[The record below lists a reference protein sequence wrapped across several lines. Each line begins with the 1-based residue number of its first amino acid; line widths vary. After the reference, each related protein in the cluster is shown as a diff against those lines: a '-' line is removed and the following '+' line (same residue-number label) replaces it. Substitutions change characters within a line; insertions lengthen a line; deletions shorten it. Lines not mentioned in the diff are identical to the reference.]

1 MEGLGI
7 SWQGLLAQLIN
18 FALLLVLL
26 YFIAYK
32 PIRRMLDERS
42 EKIRVGLEQAEQM
55 KEMMA
60 KTEGQV
66 KEHLEVARGER
77 QNILAQAE
85 QVGQQLKEEAREQAK
100 HDAESIVAK
109 ARVEIQREQDEAIG
123 ELKRQFVDLAIL
135 AAEKV
140 ISETLDKKKHRKLID
155 EVLEQASEGKAE

>member
-1 MEGLGI
+1 MGLGI

-18 FALLLVLL
+18 FALLLILL

-42 EKIRVGLEQAEQM
+42 ERVRMSMEQAEQM

-60 KTEGQV
+60 KTEEQV

-100 HDAESIVAK
+100 QDAESIVAR

-123 ELKRQFVDLAIL
+123 ELKRQFADLAIL

-155 EVLEQASEGKAE
+155 EVLEQASEEKAK

>member
-1 MEGLGI
+1 MGLGI

-18 FALLLVLL
+18 FALLLILL

-42 EKIRVGLEQAEQM
+42 EKVRVGMEQAEQM

-60 KTEGQV
+60 KTEEQV
-66 KEHLEVARGER
+66 KEHLEAARGER

-85 QVGQQLKEEAREQAK
+85 QVGEQFKEEAREQAK
-100 HDAESIVAK
+100 QDAESIVAR

-123 ELKRQFVDLAIL
+123 ELKRQFADLAIL

-155 EVLEQASEGKAE
+155 EVLEQASEEKAK

>member
-1 MEGLGI
+1 MGLGI
-7 SWQGLLAQLIN
+7 SWQGLVAQLVN
-18 FALLLVLL
+18 FGILLVLL

-42 EKIRVGLEQAEQM
+42 AKVKASMEQADQM

-66 KEHLEVARGER
+66 KEELGAARAER

-85 QVGQQLKEEAREQAK
+85 QVGQQVKEEAREQAK
-100 HDAESIVAK
+100 QDAEVMVAK
-109 ARVEIQREQDEAIG
+109 ARSEIERERDEAIA
-123 ELKRQFVDLAIL
+123 ELKREFADLAIL

-140 ISETLDKKKHRKLID
+140 INETLDKEKHRKLID
-155 EVLEQASEGKAE
+155 EVLEQASEGRS

>member
-1 MEGLGI
+1 MGLGI

-18 FALLLVLL
+18 FALLLILL

-42 EKIRVGLEQAEQM
+42 EKVRMSMEQAEQM

-60 KTEGQV
+60 KTEEQV

-100 HDAESIVAK
+100 QDAESIVAR

-123 ELKRQFVDLAIL
+123 ELKRQFADLAIL

-155 EVLEQASEGKAE
+155 EVLEQASEEKAK

>member
-1 MEGLGI
+1 MGLGI

-18 FALLLVLL
+18 FALLLILL

-32 PIRRMLDERS
+32 PIRRMLYERS
-42 EKIRVGLEQAEQM
+42 EKVRVGMEQAEQM

-60 KTEGQV
+60 KTEEQV
-66 KEHLEVARGER
+66 KEHLEAARGER

-85 QVGQQLKEEAREQAK
+85 QVGEQFKEEAREQAK
-100 HDAESIVAK
+100 QDAESIVAR

-123 ELKRQFVDLAIL
+123 ELKRQFADLAIL

-155 EVLEQASEGKAE
+155 EVLEQASEEKAK

>member
-100 HDAESIVAK
+100 QDAESIVAK

-123 ELKRQFVDLAIL
+123 ELKRQFADLAIL

-140 ISETLDKKKHRKLID
+140 ISETLDKK
-155 EVLEQASEGKAE
+155 EAS

>member
-1 MEGLGI
+1 MGLGI

-18 FALLLVLL
+18 FALLLILL

-42 EKIRVGLEQAEQM
+42 EKVRVGMEQAEHM

-60 KTEGQV
+60 KTEEQV

-100 HDAESIVAK
+100 QDAESIVAK

-123 ELKRQFVDLAIL
+123 ELKRHFADLAIL

-155 EVLEQASEGKAE
+155 EVLEQASEEKAE

>member
-1 MEGLGI
+1 MGLGI

-18 FALLLVLL
+18 FALLLILL

-42 EKIRVGLEQAEQM
+42 EKVKMSMEQAEQM

-60 KTEGQV
+60 KTEEQV
-66 KEHLEVARGER
+66 REQLEVARGER
-77 QNILAQAE
+77 QNILAQAK
-85 QVGQQLKEEAREQAK
+85 Q
-100 HDAESIVAK
+100 DAESIVAR

-123 ELKRQFVDLAIL
+123 ELKRQFADLAIL